1 MRGSTVSTR
10 AESCEDRWQKAGLR
24 RPKAV
29 LAALHKA
36 DVWKEQQR
44 FLLPRQCRDYFHAA
58 AVHLGTR
65 EQPGRAGTQVESS
78 VKLPKHKAAQEK
90 LEIFS
95 LQVY

>member
-65 EQPGRAGTQVESS
+65 EQPGRAGTQVKSS
-78 VKLPKHKAAQEK
+78 IKLPKHKATQEK
-90 LEIFS
+90 LGIFS